1 MKLIVGIE
9 YIRQVFDV
17 CVRKVGGGVVVAEWT
32 PAVTPWGCFHYRFS
46 SQYSTNQLLSQP

>member
-1 MKLIVGIE
+1 MNKIYNSKLFTILKFYNADFTRG
-9 YIRQVFDV
+9 
-17 CVRKVGGGVVVAEWT
+17 VAEWT